1 MYYALWSD
9 NAELMFGSETGD
21 IINDFLDLFYKI
33 IKKHLNQRMEVNL
46 FSIALIYCII
56 IFIKHT

>member
-1 MYYALWSD
+1 MI
-9 NAELMFGSETGD
+9 GSETGD

-33 IKKHLNQRMEVNL
+33 VKKHLNQRMEVNL

>member
-9 NAELMFGSETGD
+9 NAELMIGSETGD
-21 IINDFLDLFYKI
+21 INDFLDLFYKI